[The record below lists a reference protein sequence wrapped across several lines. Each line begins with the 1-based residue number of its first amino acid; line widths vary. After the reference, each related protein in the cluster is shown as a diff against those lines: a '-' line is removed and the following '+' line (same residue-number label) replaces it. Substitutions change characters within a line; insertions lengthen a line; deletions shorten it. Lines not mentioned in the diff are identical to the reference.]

1 MSDVLSPNNLCE
13 EVLSSL
19 TRDFFK
25 VVHFML
31 QDRRLS
37 KAEIARRCDMTDR
50 RWHRLEKGDTPF
62 KYEDLVKI
70 GSALDMNPALLLLI
84 AHAPIDRDLKAKA
97 AYHPDLVE
105 RLFYD
110 LLSMEA
116 RDWLS
121 LSEHVADLK
130 RLREGPVFASVSGD
144 DIT

>member
-1 MSDVLSPNNLCE
+1 MSDVLSPNSQRE
-13 EVLSSL
+13 DVLSAS
-19 TRDFFK
+19 TRDFFQ
-25 VVHFML
+25 VVHIML

-50 RWHRLEKGDTPF
+50 RWQRLEKGDTSL
-62 KYEDLVKI
+62 KYEDLFTI
-70 GSALDMNPALLLLI
+70 GNALGMNPALLMLI
-84 AHAPIDRDLKAKA
+84 ASAPINRDLRAKA
-97 AYHPDLVE
+97 AYYPDLVE

-116 RDWLS
+116 RDWQS

-130 RLREGPVFASVSGD
+130 RLREGPVFARVSGD